1 VRFSLERK
9 LAVAVVV
16 LLVVPGLI
24 AGAIVVTLYARGVFG
39 DPSTV
44 AWTLAVGMPALTAY
58 AAATIYALA
67 SHFAGRLREI
77 RMGTELMAAVDPEH
91 RLRGGAA
98 DELSLL
104 ADEINRLA
112 DRRQEARTDLE
123 AQVTRAVR
131 ELEAERGRLVAVL
144 ETLGEGVVL
153 AGVDG
158 AVILTNR
165 VAHAQLGNV
174 PGGLLGRNLFDFA
187 DREKVAY
194 FVERLRGGAKV
205 ERFSLPTNRGATL
218 AAVMTPFFDADGSMR
233 GFVLVLR
240 DVTGGARAD
249 DERRRRLAETLR
261 GLRDPLASIRSLSES
276 LLGEAAVPAASRRL
290 LEAIHEEAIRLSTL
304 VTERRAQERFGL
316 EAVPT
321 YVERISA
328 ADVLAMTLRR
338 LAQDGVETST
348 IVVASHADAS
358 LRAEASTLTAAL
370 AHLLRIILARRSPGG
385 RAWFRSRPVGHVLQ
399 FDVSAEGRGV
409 ITELEAGLDI
419 PVTMGAAA
427 VLSVREVVRRH
438 SGEVWSFAVGGR
450 LGYRL
455 TCPMPSAD
463 EPVPD
468 QEEERR
474 PAAFV
479 GAGTV
484 SGWSQAEGA
493 SARPAL
499 YDFSLLEA
507 IERGVRADDRARPL
521 GELTYVVFDTE
532 TTGLSPRNSDRIVS
546 IAGVRVRAGGVKAG
560 EYFDALVN
568 PERSIPTA
576 STRFHGITDAM
587 VAEAPPIGVV
597 LPAFLRFAEGGV
609 LVGHQVW
616 FDLLFLEAATTRLGL
631 PPVAERQ
638 PVLDTVALV
647 QAVHGRLDDIG
658 LDAVASRLG
667 IAVRG
672 RHSALGDALATAEI
686 FVRLLTLLD
695 KRGIR
700 TLGDALDVTR
710 RARVAASR

>member
-1 VRFSLERK
+1 MRFSLERK
-9 LAVAVVV
+9 LAFAVVV

-24 AGAIVVTLYARGVFG
+24 VGAVVATLYARGVLG

-44 AWTLAVGMPALTAY
+44 AWTLAVGMAALTAY

-67 SHFAGRLREI
+67 SHFVGRLREI
-77 RMGTELMAAVDPEH
+77 RMGTELMATVDPQH
-91 RLRGGAA
+91 RLRVGVA

-131 ELEAERGRLVAVL
+131 ELEGERGRLVAVL

-158 AVILTNR
+158 AVILMNR
-165 VAHAQLGNV
+165 VAPEQLGSV

-205 ERFSLPTNRGATL
+205 ERFSLLTNRGATL
-218 AAVMTPFFDADGSMR
+218 AAVMTPFFDAAGSMR

-249 DERRRRLAETLR
+249 EERRRRLAETLH

-276 LLGEAAVPAASRRL
+276 LLGESAALPAASRRL
-290 LEAIHEEAIRLSTL
+290 LEAIHVEAVRLSTL
-304 VTERRAQERFGL
+304 VSERRAQEHFGL
-316 EAVPT
+316 EAAPT

-328 ADVLAMTLRR
+328 GDVLAMTLRR
-338 LAQDGVETST
+338 LAQDGVETSA
-348 IVVASHADAS
+348 IVVAPHADAT
-358 LRAEASTLTAAL
+358 LRAEASTLTTAL
-370 AHLLRIILARRSPGG
+370 AHLLRIILARRPPGG

-438 SGEVWSFAVGGR
+438 SGEVWSYAVGGR

-463 EPVPD
+463 EPGPD

-474 PAAFV
+474 PAFV

-484 SGWSQAEGA
+484 SGWPQAEGA

-507 IERGVRADDRARPL
+507 IERSVRADDRARL
-521 GELTYVVFDTE
+521 LRELTYVVFDTE
-532 TTGLSPRNSDRIVS
+532 TTGLSPRDSDRIVS
-546 IAGVRVRAGGVKAG
+546 IAGVRVRAGGLKAG

-638 PVLDTVALV
+638 PVLDTVALA

-667 IAVRG
+667 VAVRG

-686 FVRLLTLLD
+686 FVRLLALLD

-700 TLGDALDVTR
+700 TLGDALAVTR
-710 RARVAASR
+710 RARVAAS